1 MTLVEYHK
9 NDLIIYE
16 IEKYPMFEILYL
28 RLLKSNCNEEETK
41 LNIDVLETYMK
52 NRAENKKCFYFFY
65 DVEKVSSM
73 FPMSYVYK
81 AVKLFKTHRE
91 ILQKCLIKTFVVNS
105 SSFIIGLSKIIFTF
119 YTPVRPYEFVKNT
132 EEAKEK
138 LFKLNN

>member
-28 RLLKSNCNEEETK
+28 RLLKSNCSDEECK

-52 NRAENKKCFYFFY
+52 NRSQNNKCFYFFY
-65 DVEKVSSM
+65 DVEKINSV

-105 SSFIIGLSKIIFTF
+105 GSFIRGLSKIIFTF